1 MPHKSVR
8 QRLPYDERREQFVE
22 KAVQFFARE
31 GFESS
36 TRDLAR
42 SLGVTQPLLYR
53 YFPSKEDLIREV
65 YEAVYLQRWR
75 DEWNDLLI
83 DRSKSVTD
91 RLNLFY
97 TQYTDVIFRDDWMR
111 IFLFS
116 GLKGIGLN
124 REYLLFIRQ
133 NLIEVITRE
142 ILAEHHVDQM
152 PPSDDEIEFGWTI
165 HGGIFY
171 YGVRLLIY
179 NMAVHPD
186 KSFVIENSIQAWTH
200 QLVAIR
206 KHNLN

>member
-1 MPHKSVR
+1 MPHKPVR

-165 HGGIFY
+165 HG
-171 YGVRLLIY
+171 
-179 NMAVHPD
+179 
-186 KSFVIENSIQAWTH
+186 
-200 QLVAIR
+200 
-206 KHNLN
+206 